1 MTKAD
6 LGIESF
12 KIGRVLYPVFG
23 VLFIMWLV
31 WLLTPLYFCYYI
43 CLYRSR
49 RLEKQ
54 EKDLYIEKAAF
65 LEAKV

>member
-12 KIGRVLYPVFG
+12 KIGRVLYPVLG

-43 CLYRSR
+43 FLYRSR
-49 RLEKQ
+49 RLEKR
-54 EKDLYIEKAAF
+54 EKDLYIEKAVF

>member
-12 KIGRVLYPVFG
+12 KIGRVLYPVVG

-31 WLLTPLYFCYYI
+31 WLLTPFYLCYYI

-49 RLEKQ
+49 RLEKR